1 MLTINFST
9 TSASIMSSSLI
20 RGYSVLLRGQR
31 LNLLFKSTLRPGI
44 NQVAM
49 YVTRHHQHQLL
60 HTSSKTH
67 NLFGGGNSTSKSLR
81 GKVSSN
87 PEQLLKPLA
96 KSQVSSNPADILT
109 QNDILM
115 YSTKPTNY
123 IESIKR
129 NGFHLSNN
137 YFILSPDSN
146 GDLIGL
152 CLLGSET
159 FEVKLT
165 NSNNN
170 NNNNNSKSK
179 QVNFSIN
186 NHIITFHDS
195 ILQIFSKIHPK
206 PELVVIGLGKTS
218 RLLNSSN
225 RNWFSDLGI
234 QLEIS
239 DSTNAGQIYD
249 LLSTER
255 PGVIGALLLPPNL

>member
-1 MLTINFST
+1 MMSVPLRTKNIILLAQRAKLLPNYTLKSQFIRSSHTI
-9 TSASIMSSSLI
+9 
-20 RGYSVLLRGQR
+20 
-31 LNLLFKSTLRPGI
+31 
-44 NQVAM
+44 
-49 YVTRHHQHQLL
+49 RHHL
-60 HTSSKTH
+60 HTSSTFQ
-67 NLFGGGNSTSKSLR
+67 NLFGGGSSTSKSLR
-81 GKVSSN
+81 GKLSSD

-96 KSQVSSNPADILT
+96 KTQVSSNPADILT

-115 YSTKPTNY
+115 YSTKPQNY
-123 IESIKR
+123 IESIKL
-129 NGFHLSNN
+129 NGFHLANN

-165 NSNNN
+165 NM
-170 NNNNNSKSK
+170 KK
-179 QVNFSIN
+179 HKIEEKGLGDNFSIE
-186 NHIITFHDS
+186 NHIVTFHES
-195 ILQIFSKIHPK
+195 ILQIFAKIHPK
-206 PELVVIGLGKTS
+206 PELVVVGLGKTS
-218 RLLNSSN
+218 RLLNHEN
-225 RNWFSDLGI
+225 RKWFSAMGI